1 MQNGNKEMK
10 GIKNSVTFES
20 DYIVYKV
27 DNVNSSVQVQ
37 LKYPDP

>member
-27 DNVNSSVQVQ
+27 DNVNSSVQ